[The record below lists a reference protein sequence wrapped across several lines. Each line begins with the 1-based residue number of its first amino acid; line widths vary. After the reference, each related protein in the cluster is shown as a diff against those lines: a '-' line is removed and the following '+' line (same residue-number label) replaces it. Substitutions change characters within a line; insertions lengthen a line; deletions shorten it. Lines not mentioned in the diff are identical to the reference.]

1 MILSIVFATQQPLH
15 ESDFM
20 PVWVG
25 SLPLMAEP
33 CNLLIMSEILCLTL
47 GLYFGRYRYECRR
60 DNIIN
65 YLLPLPKPAF

>member
-1 MILSIVFATQQPLH
+1 
-15 ESDFM
+15 
-20 PVWVG
+20 
-25 SLPLMAEP
+25 MAEP